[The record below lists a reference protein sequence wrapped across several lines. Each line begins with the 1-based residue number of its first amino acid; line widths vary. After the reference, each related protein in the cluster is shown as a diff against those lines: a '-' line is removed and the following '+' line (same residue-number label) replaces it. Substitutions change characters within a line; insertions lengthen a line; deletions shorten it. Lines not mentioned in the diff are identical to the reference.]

1 MDCLRYKNHKRLK
14 EEPIVTH
21 TGDVS
26 RMDERQF
33 EQLFKAYYNPLFAYA
48 YAIVHDE
55 ALAEEIVQTVF
66 LRLWEKR
73 EAIAIQVSWKAYL
86 YKAIYHESLNSKKR
100 WHLHQRYVQGQGE
113 SVGVTDSTDGR
124 ELEARLEEALQQL
137 PEKCR
142 TVFQLSRFEEL
153 KYQEIADR
161 LQISIK
167 TVEAHMGKALKVL
180 RVQLAD
186 FLVGLAFLLIN
197 LFKL

>member
-1 MDCLRYKNHKRLK
+1 MD
-14 EEPIVTH
+14 
-21 TGDVS
+21 D
-26 RMDERQF
+26 RQF

-48 YAIVHDE
+48 YTIVHDE

-86 YKAIYHESLNSKKR
+86 YKAIYHESLNSRKR
-100 WHLHQRYVQGQGE
+100 WHLHQLYVQGQGE
-113 SVGVTDSTDGR
+113 PVGVTDSTDGR
-124 ELEARLEEALQQL
+124 ELEARLEEALRQL

-186 FLVGLAFLLIN
+186 FLVSLAFLLIN